1 MLVSREDGKLDD
13 ILEDPKSVDIGPKF
27 IDLYTSIYT
36 MRQDLDRLRKP
47 VGSKEN
53 PARTCRDL
61 FYGHPTFEDG
71 EYRAG
76 AARETEVRR

>member
-1 MLVSREDGKLDD
+1 MED

-61 FYGHPTFEDG
+61 YYGHPTFEDG
-71 EYRAG
+71 KCLMDPLP
-76 AARETEVRR
+76 T